1 MDDKTEQKF
10 NLIRNFVIIA
20 HIDHGKS
27 TLADRFL
34 ELTGTIK
41 KENIQE
47 QHLDSMDLE
56 REKGITIKMHPVRIK
71 FNGYILNLVDTPG
84 HIDFSYEIS
93 RALACVEG
101 ALLLVDA
108 TKGIQAQTIFNLQQA
123 QDQGLKIIGA
133 VNKVDSP
140 QAQTDQTKK
149 ELASILQVQEN
160 EIFCISAK
168 TGKNVEELLN
178 ALIEKIPP
186 PVATL
191 DSTQSNNSK
200 YRALIFDS
208 KYDSFSGV
216 IAYVRVFDGEIKTGD
231 RIKFLAS
238 ECTTEVKEVGY
249 FVPELKQASIIRAGE
264 IGYIKTGV
272 KTPSQVRAGDTICNV
287 TRTDST
293 SAVDGSFCEPLPGY
307 QEPKKVLFLSLYP
320 EDADNFELLKDSLEK
335 LKLNDAALDFMLES
349 KMALGRGFRIGF
361 LGALHAEIT
370 ISRLKLEFGL
380 DLVATSPQVMF
391 NVLTK
396 SGELLSVASPSDW
409 PDPAQIESTEEPWV
423 ELEIVTPNSFMGSVI
438 QVLQS
443 FQTYLKETKSVTT
456 QKSILLADVPLR
468 TIISGSF
475 YDKVKSATKGYAS
488 FGFKPIGQREG
499 DLVKLDILI
508 AGDIEEPLARIVS
521 RNTATKDGR
530 KFLKKLKEVL
540 PRQQFSVALQAVIS
554 GKIIARETISA
565 KRKDVTG
572 ALYGGDITRKRK
584 LLDKQKK
591 GKKALKAKGHVNIS
605 AGTFLEVL
613 KDL

>member
-1 MDDKTEQKF
+1 MDDKTEQKS

-41 KENIQE
+41 KEKIQE

-140 QAQTDQTKK
+140 QAQTDQTTK

-178 ALIEKIPP
+178 VLIEKIPP
-186 PVATL
+186 PVTTL
-191 DSTQSNNSK
+191 ETNNSEC
-200 YRALIFDS
+200 RALVFDS

-231 RIKFLAS
+231 NIKFLAS
-238 ECTTEVKEVGY
+238 KCATEVKEVGY
-249 FVPELKQASIIRAGE
+249 FTPELKQTSIIKAGE

-272 KTPSQVRAGDTICNV
+272 KTPSQVRAGDTICDA
-287 TRTDST
+287 TRADST
-293 SAVDGSFCEPLPGY
+293 SSCEPLPGY

-320 EDADNFELLKDSLEK
+320 EDADSFELLKDSLEK

-370 ISRLKLEFGL
+370 IRRLKLEFGL

-396 SGELLSVASPSDW
+396 SGKLLSVASPSDW
-409 PDPAQIESTEEPWV
+409 PDPSQIEGTEEPWV
-423 ELEIVTPNSFMGSVI
+423 ELEIVTPNSFMGAVM

-443 FQTYLKETKSVTT
+443 FQAMLKDTRSVTT
-456 QKSILLADVPLR
+456 EKSILLADVPLR

-488 FGFKPIGQREG
+488 FGFKPIEQREG

-508 AGDIEEPLARIVS
+508 AGEVEEPLARIVS
-521 RNTATKDGR
+521 RDTAVKDGR
-530 KFLKKLKEVL
+530 RFLKKLKEVL
-540 PRQQFSVALQAVIS
+540 PRQQFAVALQAAIS
-554 GKIIARETISA
+554 GKIVARETISA

-572 ALYGGDITRKRK
+572 ALYGGDVTRKRK